1 MKSIYRTP
9 EGQTVIHALYDKHL
23 AETGIRTESRMVP
36 TRFGQTHVLLAGLET
51 GMPLVLLHGGNTIGP
66 SMLAWG
72 KPLAGKYRLYALDTI
87 GHPGKSDPVRL
98 SPRDDSYGQW
108 VVDVLDGLDLESPAF
123 MASSYGAGILLITAA
138 YAPERISKAV
148 VLIPSGLVSIPGR
161 TMLFELLL
169 PLLAY
174 RLAPRR
180 ERLLRV
186 LHPMFLENSIPADVI
201 EITEAVFK
209 HVHIEPELPRNVTR
223 DELTAFNAPTLVI
236 AAENDHLFPARK
248 VVARAEVV
256 FQNLVAAETI
266 PDCPHYI
273 PDRFLP
279 AVNARIDKFL
289 TDMV

>member
-9 EGQTVIHALYDKHL
+9 EGQAIIHALYDKHL
-23 AETGIRTESRMVP
+23 VETGIRTESRMVP
-36 TRFGQTHVLLAGLET
+36 TRFGQTHVLLAGPEAGT
-51 GMPLVLLHGGNTIGP
+51 PLVLLHGGNTINP

-72 KPLAGKYRLYALDTI
+72 KSLAGKYRLYALDTI

-98 SPRDDSYGQW
+98 SPRDHSYGQW

-123 MASSYGAGILLITAA
+123 MASSYGAGILLNAAA
-138 YAPERISKAV
+138 YAPERISKAA
-148 VLIPSGLVSIPGR
+148 VLIPSGLVSIPWR

-169 PLLAY
+169 PLVVY
-174 RLAPRR
+174 RLAPNR

-186 LHPMFLENSIPADVI
+186 LHPMFLENPIPADVI
-201 EITEAVFK
+201 EITEAVFE
-209 HVHIEPELPRNVTR
+209 HVVIEPEMPRNVTR
-223 DELTAFNAPTLVI
+223 EEMTAFNAPTLVI

-248 VVARAEVV
+248 VVSRAGQV

-266 PDCPHYI
+266 SDSPHYI

-279 AVNARIDKFL
+279 AVNARIDRFL
-289 TDMV
+289 TEMI